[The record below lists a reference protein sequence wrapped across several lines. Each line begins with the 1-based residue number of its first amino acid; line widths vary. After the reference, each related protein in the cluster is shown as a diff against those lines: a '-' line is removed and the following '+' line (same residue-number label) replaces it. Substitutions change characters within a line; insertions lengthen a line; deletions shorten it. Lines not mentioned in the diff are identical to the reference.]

1 MNKTFKTSLM
11 LFLGNCLFVSFVSAA
26 GLSGG
31 EQFSTQLIEGHL
43 MVQCAGGAPGP
54 TSGSAICRSE
64 LLNPGEYSYFVGPNI
79 DADHVS
85 LRATREDGSV
95 SKTKTEEYNSAKGKS
110 RKSFNLWINTVFQR
124 PLLGFGKNTVNY
136 SLTKNRAIVE
146 NGTFIINVVDGG
158 RSTCQRM
165 GYYTSQSTADCSI
178 PQNLCSRYFS
188 ENNYCQ

>member
-1 MNKTFKTSLM
+1 MKKTFKTFLM
-11 LFLGNCLFVSFVSAA
+11 LFLGNCLFLSLASAA

-31 EQFSTQLIEGHL
+31 EQFSTQAIEGRL
-43 MVQCAGGAPGP
+43 MVQCAGGSPGP

-64 LLNPGEYSYFVGPNI
+64 LLNPGEYSYFVGSTI

-95 SKTKTEEYNSAKGKS
+95 SKTKTEEYDSVKGKS
-110 RKSFNLWINTVFQR
+110 RRSFNLWINTVFQR
-124 PLLGFGKNTVNY
+124 PLLGFGKNTVKY
-136 SLTKNRAIVE
+136 SLTKNGAIVE
-146 NGTFIINVVDGG
+146 SGTFIINVVDGG
-158 RSTCQRM
+158 RATCQRM
-165 GYYTSQSTADCSI
+165 GYYTSQSTNDCTM